1 MILSFLKSK
10 KSHKTFENQ
19 EYWGSEFSDDGL
31 YGLVVPSKSKQESK
45 HYIPMSLIE
54 KTIDSKY
61 IAEIVYKDRNYIQK
75 LAISI
80 ETNGII
86 NPGKLTYDNNSVRL
100 SDGNHRFL
108 AAKQL
113 GLTKF
118 PVEIVRVD
126 KHKARSLD
134 LSELFPELME
144 LIWQE
149 K

>member
-1 MILSFLKSK
+1 MILSSLKNR
-10 KSHKTFENQ
+10 KSHKVVENQ
-19 EYWGSEFSDDGL
+19 EHWGSEFSDDGF
-31 YGLVVPSKSKQESK
+31 YGLAAPLKSKQDSR
-45 HYIPMSLIE
+45 HYIPMTLIE

-61 IAEIVYKDRNYIQK
+61 IAEIVYKDRNYIRE

-80 ETNGII
+80 KDNGII
-86 NPGKLTYDNNSVRL
+86 TPGKLTYDNNSVRL

-108 AAKQL
+108 AAKQI

-126 KHKARSLD
+126 KHKARSVD